1 MPQWIHER
9 AEHLL
14 AKNPSMPKGEAFAV
28 ATQQSHALG
37 KSPKGYGT
45 LTGRQTAKAKF
56 DTPKDDK
63 KTANP
68 GNLET
73 PKLKAAGLMQA
84 LTTPIPGT
92 PKLLAGSHV
101 GEAFSKALH
110 GLGSAAP
117 AATAATTAARAAGP
131 KTLNDIQAAR
141 RAMWKTSSVTLAAFA
156 DELEKIALSPQL
168 EAKGA
173 ISGLMRKAER
183 LGAVDKLKNTNAW
196 QQLQT
201 HAKDTGLPFS
211 KERNP
216 IFSKLH
222 DRLGTYLKQQG
233 ASS

>member
-1 MPQWIHER
+1 MPQWIHDRQER
-9 AEHLL
+9 IRS
-14 AKNPSMPKGEAFAV
+14 KNPDMPESEAWAI

-37 KSPKGYGT
+37 KSPKSYGT
-45 LTGRQTAKAKF
+45 VKGREVAKAKF
-56 DTPKDDK
+56 KTPGDDV
-63 KTANP
+63 KT
-68 GNLET
+68 
-73 PKLKAAGLMQA
+73 AGLMQA

-110 GLGSAAP
+110 GVGNAAP
-117 AATAATTAARAAGP
+117 AAAARAAGP
-131 KTLNDIQAAR
+131 KTLGEVQAAR
-141 RAMWKTSSVTLAAFA
+141 RAMWKTSAVTLAAFA
-156 DELEKIALSPQL
+156 DELEKIALSPQV

-173 ISGLMRKAER
+173 ISGLMRKAQR
-183 LGAVDKLKNTNAW
+183 LGAVDKLQNTHAW

-201 HAKDTGLPFS
+201 HAQDTGLPFS
-211 KERNP
+211 KARDP